1 MFRHSTP
8 VSLRF
13 SDMDAFGHINN
24 ANFLTYI
31 EEARIK
37 YFNEIV
43 HWNYDWSK
51 NGIIL
56 ARIEIDYKIPLNF
69 KDEVIVFTRCIKIG
83 IKSITMDYELIK
95 KDGENKILFA
105 SAKSVLVMF
114 NYEKNNS
121 IPVSDDWKSAISK
134 FEGTSF

>member
-1 MFRHSTP
+1 
-8 VSLRF
+8 
-13 SDMDAFGHINN
+13 MDTFGHINN

-37 YFNEIV
+37 YFNQIV

-56 ARIEIDYKIPLNF
+56 ARIEIDYKVPVNF
-69 KDEVIVFTRCIKIG
+69 KDNVIVKTRCTRIG
-83 IKSITMDYELIK
+83 LKSITLDYELLKIA
-95 KDGENKILFA
+95 ENHETILA

-114 NYEKNNS
+114 NYEINNS
-121 IPVSDDWKSAISK
+121 IVVPDEWKTAINQ
-134 FEGTSF
+134 FEGTDF